1 MGPYG
6 GMPPHPDPGYFA
18 SPAQF
23 PFPHPRVVTQT
34 TWSGP
39 RGHPPSR
46 SQSSGRL
53 GSGRSSW
60 ETSRASSQTSSQGVA
75 PAGPQAPATPSPRA
89 GKAAD
94 TNNRAGHKKNWN
106 SRKQQGGSPPGQ
118 SSQKKHCPDKSPKGS
133 QNPLS
138 PPSLSAS
145 QCAFLKYTLPEIK
158 TSGLTPEQPARVDRK
173 ILVARTWGFKVEPL
187 PSGPDALLSVIEHYL
202 GRHQDW
208 NRQRGSLVQRYTLS
222 TVE

>member
-1 MGPYG
+1 MSKISVFILKHFFLLLFFFVCCVSMSNVQPSFGSWRRSKSNTCIWIFRIRFHMNQLMAVGAIFCAERCPRNAAFPPRVMGPYG

-34 TWSGP
+34 MWSGQ

-94 TNNRAGHKKNWN
+94 TKSRAGRKKE
-106 SRKQQGGSPPGQ
+106 S
-118 SSQKKHCPDKSPKGS
+118 
-133 QNPLS
+133 
-138 PPSLSAS
+138 
-145 QCAFLKYTLPEIK
+145 E
-158 TSGLTPEQPARVDRK
+158 
-173 ILVARTWGFKVEPL
+173 
-187 PSGPDALLSVIEHYL
+187 
-202 GRHQDW
+202 
-208 NRQRGSLVQRYTLS
+208 
-222 TVE
+222 